1 MYFCRKYVDQ
11 APVSDMEF
19 AFDLKGDYNKL
30 LKIIQIVVSKVD
42 HYEEKDEYPLNLAL
56 EMRWMG
62 YRYVITRTEIVSSG
76 IISC

>member
-1 MYFCRKYVDQ
+1 
-11 APVSDMEF
+11 MEF

-42 HYEEKDEYPLNLAL
+42 HYEEKDEYPLNIAL

-62 YRYVITRTEIVSSG
+62 YRYVMTQFN
-76 IISC
+76 

>member
-1 MYFCRKYVDQ
+1 MYFCRKYLDQ

-56 EMRWMG
+56 EMRWIG
-62 YRYVITRTEIVSSG
+62 YRYAMTRTEIVYSA